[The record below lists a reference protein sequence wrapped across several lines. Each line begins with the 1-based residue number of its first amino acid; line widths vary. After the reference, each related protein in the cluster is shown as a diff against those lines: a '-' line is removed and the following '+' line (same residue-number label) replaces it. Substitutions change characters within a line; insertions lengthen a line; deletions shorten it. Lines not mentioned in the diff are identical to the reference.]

1 MVGMNKH
8 VAIHENIVVNTC
20 RKKLLTNGRVNVM
33 SFMTGGLVMLAEM
46 LPKLPPSERKIAS
59 YIIENPQEAI
69 NLTAIE
75 LGKRSS
81 TSGAAVIRLCKS
93 LDLKGFQDLKF
104 RIAGDLQKN
113 NDEGFRDIE
122 PNEPLLSVVDKMT
135 NNSIQTIRETAELLN
150 SAELEKAINLL
161 SNARK
166 IHFIGVGASG
176 IIAKDAQQKFLRINK
191 TAYAFTDMHMAAT
204 LVANGTEEDVVV
216 GISFSGET
224 VEVARVLE
232 LAKKK
237 NIHTISLT
245 KYGSSNVS
253 QFADIRLY
261 SSATREPTFRSGA
274 TSSRIG
280 QLQVIDILF
289 LCVASLNYKETVER
303 LDATREAISFFNPK

>member
-1 MVGMNKH
+1 
-8 VAIHENIVVNTC
+8 
-20 RKKLLTNGRVNVM
+20 M

-46 LPKLPPSERKIAS
+46 LPNLPPSERKIAS
-59 YIIENPQEAI
+59 YIIDNPEEAI

-75 LGKRSS
+75 LGKRST

-104 RIAGDLQKN
+104 RIAGDLQKK
-113 NDEGFRDIE
+113 DVEGFRDIE
-122 PNEPLLSVVDKMT
+122 PNEPLLSIVDKMT

-150 SAELEKAINLL
+150 STDLEKAIDWLD
-161 SNARK
+161 SARK
-166 IHFIGVGASG
+166 IHFVGVGASG
-176 IIAKDAQQKFLRINK
+176 IIAQDAQQKFLRINK
-191 TAYAFTDMHMAAT
+191 TSYAFTDMHMAAT
-204 LVANGTEEDVVV
+204 LVANATEEDVVI

-224 VEVARVLE
+224 EEVARVLE

-237 NIHTISLT
+237 GIQTISLS
-245 KYGSSNVS
+245 KYGSSKVS
-253 QFADIRLY
+253 QYADIRLY

-289 LCVASLNYKETVER
+289 LCVASIRYDETVER